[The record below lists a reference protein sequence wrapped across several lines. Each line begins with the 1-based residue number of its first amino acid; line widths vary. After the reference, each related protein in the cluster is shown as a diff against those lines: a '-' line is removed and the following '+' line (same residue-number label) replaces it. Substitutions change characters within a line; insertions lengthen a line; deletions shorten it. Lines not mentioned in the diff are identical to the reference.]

1 MGEPVGAPVAGPTV
15 ADPPVVGAPSRAG
28 LDASPYRLLQ
38 TALAGLVAVGLLR
51 PDRTEAAALLCWSGV
66 HGFATLTARGPLASL
81 PRQILEVRG
90 ALLVND
96 LVGAVI
102 TG

>member
-1 MGEPVGAPVAGPTV
+1 VDAGKPAVAAPT
-15 ADPPVVGAPSRAG
+15 RAG
-28 LDASPYRLLQ
+28 LEASPYRLLQ

-51 PDRTEAAALLCWSGV
+51 PDRMEAAALLCWSGV

-90 ALLVND
+90 AILVDD
-96 LVGAVI
+96 LVAAVI